1 MRTKSDVPAW
11 SVQLKRRIVFGFY
24 FCVYALQPEVDV
36 LLRHLVG
43 VVVFVYILYAL
54 PRKLGNA
61 FAVCHEVLQFVVHA
75 FFVWQVAK
83 PVERANSRV
92 HGAVQIKRRK

>member
-24 FCVYALQPEVDV
+24 FCVYALQPEIDV

-54 PRKLGNA
+54 PRKFGYA
-61 FAVCHEVLQFVVHA
+61 FIIALSSFS
-75 FFVWQVAK
+75 
-83 PVERANSRV
+83 PS
-92 HGAVQIKRRK
+92 IS